1 MAGPVKGAGRIT
13 RLALLTAIALTIF
26 LAEAQIPAFTAVPGV
41 KLGLGN
47 LVVIVALYRLGPGPA
62 VGLSLVR
69 ALLSSLTFGNAYAL
83 AYSLA
88 GAAVSLAVMLG
99 LKRTGRFSILGVS
112 AAGGVGHNIGQILV
126 AMLVVENAK
135 LLYYLPVLLLSGT
148 IAGVAVGVVAAV
160 LTKRLERA
168 GRV

>member
-1 MAGPVKGAGRIT
+1 MNSREIARY
-13 RLALLTAIALTIF
+13 ALLTALALA
-26 LAEAQIPAFTAVPGV
+26 LSWLESLIPLPGAPPGV

-62 VGLSLVR
+62 AGLSLVR
-69 ALLSSLTFGNAYAL
+69 VLLTSLTFGNAYAL

-126 AMLVVENAK
+126 AMAVLRSGYAAG
-135 LLYYLPVLLLSGT
+135 YLPVLLVSGVS
-148 IAGVAVGVVAAV
+148 AGAAVG
-160 LTKRLERA
+160 
-168 GRV
+168 

>member
-1 MAGPVKGAGRIT
+1 MNSREIARY
-13 RLALLTAIALTIF
+13 ALLTALALA
-26 LAEAQIPAFTAVPGV
+26 LSRLESLIPLPGAPPGV

-88 GAAVSLAVMLG
+88 GAAVSLTVMLG

-112 AAGGVGHNIGQILV
+112 TAGGVGHNIGQILV
-126 AMLVVENAK
+126 AMAALRSGYAAG
-135 LLYYLPVLLLSGT
+135 YLPVLLVSGVS
-148 IAGVAVGVVAAV
+148 AGAAVGAAGGVVARRV
-160 LTKRLERA
+160 RL
-168 GRV
+168 

>member
-1 MAGPVKGAGRIT
+1 MNSREIARY
-13 RLALLTAIALTIF
+13 ALLTALALA
-26 LAEAQIPAFTAVPGV
+26 LSWLESLIPLPGAPPGV

-88 GAAVSLAVMLG
+88 GAAVSLTVMLG

-112 AAGGVGHNIGQILV
+112 TAGGVGHNIGQILV
-126 AMLVVENAK
+126 AMAALRSGYAAG
-135 LLYYLPVLLLSGT
+135 YLPVLLVSGVS
-148 IAGVAVGVVAAV
+148 AGAAVGAAGGVVARRV
-160 LTKRLERA
+160 RL
-168 GRV
+168 

>member
-1 MAGPVKGAGRIT
+1 MNSREIARY
-13 RLALLTAIALTIF
+13 ALLTALALA
-26 LAEAQIPAFTAVPGV
+26 LSWLESLIPLPGAPPGV

-69 ALLSSLTFGNAYAL
+69 ALLSSLIFGNAYAL

-88 GAAVSLAVMLG
+88 GAAVSLTVMLG

-112 AAGGVGHNIGQILV
+112 TAGGVGHNIGQILV
-126 AMLVVENAK
+126 AMAALRSGYAAG
-135 LLYYLPVLLLSGT
+135 YLPVLLVSGVS
-148 IAGVAVGVVAAV
+148 AGAAVGAAGGVVARRV
-160 LTKRLERA
+160 RL
-168 GRV
+168 

>member
-1 MAGPVKGAGRIT
+1 M
-13 RLALLTAIALTIF
+13 
-26 LAEAQIPAFTAVPGV
+26 

-69 ALLSSLTFGNAYAL
+69 ALLSSLTFVNAYAL

-126 AMLVVENAK
+126 AMAVLRSGYAAG
-135 LLYYLPVLLLSGT
+135 YLPVLLVSGVS
-148 IAGVAVGVVAAV
+148 AGAAVGAAGGVVA
-160 LTKRLERA
+160 R
-168 GRV
+168 RVRP

>member
-1 MAGPVKGAGRIT
+1 MNSREIARY
-13 RLALLTAIALTIF
+13 ALLTALALA
-26 LAEAQIPAFTAVPGV
+26 LSWLESLIPLPGAPPGV

-69 ALLSSLTFGNAYAL
+69 ALLSSLIFGNAYAL

-88 GAAVSLAVMLG
+88 GAAVSLTVMLG

-112 AAGGVGHNIGQILV
+112 TAGGVGHNIGQILV
-126 AMLVVENAK
+126 AMAALRSGYAAG
-135 LLYYLPVLLLSGT
+135 YLPMLLVSGVS
-148 IAGVAVGVVAAV
+148 AGAAVGAAGGVVARRV
-160 LTKRLERA
+160 RL
-168 GRV
+168 